1 MKKTISEQAQAF
13 RLSKNW
19 SATRMAKEVG
29 CNRQDIAGLESNPG
43 RMPHYIDGLARVMG
57 CTAGDLM
64 AGTCLDAAIRNDD
77 PPTASLEATLK
88 SLSLHLSELDP
99 SDRVDAMRL
108 IDRLAESPERHAKTA
123 AAIRA
128 MMDAPFV
135 QQKQA

>member
-1 MKKTISEQAQAF
+1 MKKTISEQAQTF

-19 SATRMAKEVG
+19 SVTRMAAEVG
-29 CNRQDIAGLESNPG
+29 CNRQDIAGLELHPG

-64 AGTCLDAAIRNDD
+64 AGTCLSEDKSL
-77 PPTASLEATLK
+77 PVQHPASLEETLK
-88 SLSLHLSELDP
+88 SLSVHLANLDP

-108 IDRLAESPERHAKTA
+108 IDRLADSPERHAKTA

>member
-19 SATRMAKEVG
+19 SVTRMALEVG
-29 CNRQDIAGLESNPG
+29 CNRQDIAGLELHPG

-64 AGTCLDAAIRNDD
+64 AGTCLDAATRSDEQL
-77 PPTASLEATLK
+77 PASLEATLK
-88 SLSLHLSELDP
+88 SLSVHLASLDP

-108 IDRLAESPERHAKTA
+108 IDRLADSPERHAKTA

>member
-1 MKKTISEQAQAF
+1 
-13 RLSKNW
+13 
-19 SATRMAKEVG
+19 MAKEVG
-29 CNRQDIAGLESNPG
+29 CNRQDISGLEANPD
-43 RMPHYIDGLARVMG
+43 RMPHYIDGLAKVMG
-57 CTAGDLM
+57 CTAGDLLN
-64 AGTCLDAAIRNDD
+64 GTCLDVVESDETN
-77 PPTASLEATLK
+77 PTSLEETLK
-88 SLSLHLSELDP
+88 SLSIHLAELDP

>member
-1 MKKTISEQAQAF
+1 MKKTISEQATAF

-19 SATRMAKEVG
+19 SPTEMARRVG
-29 CNRQDIAGLESNPG
+29 CNRQDINGLEANPE
-43 RMPHYIDGLARVMG
+43 RMPHYIDDLARVMG
-57 CTAGDLM
+57 CTAGDLL
-64 AGTCLDAAIRNDD
+64 AGTCLSGDKSH
-77 PPTASLEATLK
+77 PVQQPASLEETLK
-88 SLSLHLSELDP
+88 SLSIHLANLDP

-108 IDRLAESPERHAKTA
+108 IDRLADSPERHAKTA